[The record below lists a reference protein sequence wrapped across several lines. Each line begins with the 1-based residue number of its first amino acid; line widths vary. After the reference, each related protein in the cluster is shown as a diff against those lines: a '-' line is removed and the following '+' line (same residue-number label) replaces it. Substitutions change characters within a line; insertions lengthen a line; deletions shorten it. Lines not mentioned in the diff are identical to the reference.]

1 MDFSK
6 IYLEKLNT
14 FNPPFFYFGIKGHTS
29 PNCKDNDLILGG
41 SELTEWHSLIHLNIS
56 ISQALSFVRY

>member
-41 SELTEWHSLIHLNIS
+41 SELTE
-56 ISQALSFVRY
+56 